1 MGKKNFDSEIRSRF
15 ADGRGNFSCKVSY
28 FSDTY
33 DKSARFAGVIIYHFE
48 DELEWV
54 TPKTFGSPPDERISC
69 NITYYEEL
77 NVLIINGGRNDR
89 TKRLYLN
96 DIFLLNLIT
105 FNWTRV
111 YTFSAQPKERGE
123 HCSVFHSNKLLIF
136 GGICAMK
143 YIGSDLFV
151 INFGM

>member
-1 MGKKNFDSEIRSRF
+1 MRLEGIYVFGGYDQNRKMQNELKVLRVGKRP
-15 ADGRGNFSCKVSY
+15 
-28 FSDTY
+28 
-33 DKSARFAGVIIYHFE
+33 
-48 DELEWV
+48 LEWV